1 MKTHITLLFFLLF
14 SAVLSAQGLIKGK
27 VTDEAGTTLPGVT
40 IYERGTSNGTV
51 TAWDGTYVLRYSRN
65 DAVLVFSYTG
75 FAGQEIAVEGR
86 SELDVTLLEGL
97 IIEGLEIV
105 GSRSLNRTVTNSPVP
120 VDVIDIRQITTTQ
133 GQLDVNQLLQYAAP
147 SFNANRQTG
156 ADGAD
161 HTDPASLRGLG
172 PDQTLVLINGK
183 RRHQSSLV
191 NLYGTRGR
199 GNTGTD
205 LNAIPA
211 AAIERIE
218 ILRDGA
224 SAQYGSDAI
233 AGVINI
239 VLKESVNEFSGNLN
253 VGANLAKDNPQRSTF
268 DGENAQLN
276 GNYGFRIGQ
285 GGFVNV
291 TTDYWHRG
299 HTNRYDPTLYRR
311 QFGDAKGSNFGTY
324 FNAAVPLNDKASVY
338 AFGGLNTRKTE
349 AYAWSRDAGSARNV
363 VSIYRDGF
371 DPIIASDI
379 TDRSFS
385 AGVRGELSGWS
396 TDFNHTA
403 GSNRFHYYGRNT
415 LNASLEDRSPTEFD
429 DGGFQLQQHVTTLD
443 FTRFFKNWMSGANIA
458 FGLEHRVE
466 NYQIFAGEEASW
478 RTYGP
483 VPFVTADGDTV
494 ARPGGAQGFPGFAPA
509 NEVNESRT
517 NLAAYLDGEFDFS
530 SRFTLA
536 AAVRYENYSDFGG
549 TFNGKLAL
557 RLQLAEGLAL
567 RASASTGFRAPS
579 LAQLY
584 FNSVYTD
591 FVSGVAVDKFLA
603 KNNSPVTRALGI
615 EPLKQ
620 ETSANFGA
628 GLTYARNGLSLTA
641 DYYHIAIE
649 NRIVLTADFTDSDD
663 QIGDI
668 LKGLNV
674 GSARFFAN
682 AINTSSDGFDLIAS
696 FGGRLG
702 ENQRYAITLAG
713 NYNSMNIDGVNTS
726 PKLLGKEDSYLSTR
740 EKLFILASA
749 PKLKGNLSFDYR
761 ALRWGF
767 NARLTYFDKI
777 ELEDYIGTLD
787 VYDARMTLD
796 LSVSYDITPNLRW
809 TIGGAN
815 ILNAYP
821 TAQKD
826 FYGPGPNDYTAES
839 EGGGLYD
846 PVQMGFNGAFL
857 FSRVGLRF

>member
-1 MKTHITLLFFLLF
+1 MKVISTLLFLFLF
-14 SAVLSAQGLIKGK
+14 AAGLSAQGLIKGK
-27 VTDEAGTTLPGVT
+27 VTDEAGAALPGVT

-51 TAWDGTYVLRYSRN
+51 TAWDGTYALRYSRN

-75 FAGQEIAVEGR
+75 FAGQEIPAEGR
-86 SELDVTLLEGL
+86 SELNVTLLEGL
-97 IIEGLEIV
+97 VIEGLEIV

-120 VDVIDIRQITTTQ
+120 VDIIDIRQITTTQ
-133 GQLDVNQLLQYAAP
+133 GQLDLNQLLQFAAP

-253 VGANLAKDNPQRSTF
+253 VGANLAQDNPERSTF
-268 DGENAQLN
+268 DGENVQLN

-299 HTNRYDPTLYRR
+299 HTNRFDPTLYRR
-311 QFGDAKGSNFGTY
+311 QFGDAQGSNFGTY

-338 AFGGLNTRKTE
+338 AFGGLNTRKSE

-371 DPIIASDI
+371 DPIIATDI
-379 TDRSFS
+379 TDRSLS
-385 AGVRGELSGWS
+385 VGVRGELSGWS

-415 LNASLEDRSPTEFD
+415 LNASLEERSPTEFD

-443 FTRFFKNWMSGANIA
+443 FSRFYKNWMSGVNLA
-458 FGLEHRVE
+458 FGLEHRIE
-466 NYQIFAGEEASW
+466 NYQIFAGEEGSW
-478 RTYGP
+478 RAYGP
-483 VPFVTADGDTV
+483 VPFVTSDGDTV

-509 NEVNESRT
+509 NEVNESRS
-517 NLAAYLDGEFDFS
+517 NLAAYLDGEFDLS
-530 SRFTLA
+530 SRFTVA
-536 AAVRYENYSDFGG
+536 AAARYENYSDFGG
-549 TFNGKLAL
+549 TLNGKLAA

-567 RASASTGFRAPS
+567 RASASSGFRAPS

-615 EPLKQ
+615 EALKQ
-620 ETSANFGA
+620 ETSVNFGA
-628 GLTYARNGLSLTA
+628 GLTFARNGLSLTA
-641 DYYHIAIE
+641 DYYHITIE
-649 NRIVLTADFTDSDD
+649 NRIVLTADFTDTDD

-674 GSARFFAN
+674 GSARFFTN
-682 AINTSSDGFDLIAS
+682 AINTSTDGLDLVAS

-702 ENQRYAITLAG
+702 DNRRYAITLAG
-713 NYNSMNIDGVNTS
+713 NYNSMNIDKVNTS
-726 PKLLGKEDSYLSTR
+726 PKLLGKEDSYLSNR

-749 PKLKGNLSFDYR
+749 PKLKGNLSLDYR

-787 VYDARMTLD
+787 VYDARVTLD

-826 FYGPGPNDYTAES
+826 FYGPGPTDYSAES

-857 FSRVGLRF
+857 FSRVGFRF